1 MDRENKYL
9 QFVLKYYAPGRF
21 DTRKALASYKSSHPA
36 VRLSLWR
43 PYAAGVA
50 AMIAVCLLVGYYLMR
65 GNDNPVVLYASD
77 RSATY
82 ILPDSSEV
90 ILYPHSSLSYVP
102 SDFNDEARDVD
113 MRGKVEFKVHRNPD
127 APFTV
132 TATYASV
139 RVLGTQFTVDEL
151 DGDSI
156 TEVSVTSGKVLF
168 TVKDSTDGVVLTKG
182 MQAELQAGASKP
194 EIVEEKT
201 EAEPV
206 IRKFV
211 FDNAPLADVLKE
223 LSAHFKVELSCP
235 TKGKTLT
242 AEFESDDIDE
252 IIMLIEKSLNVK
264 IERKVKK

>member
-36 VRLSLWR
+36 VKLSLWR
-43 PYAAGVA
+43 PYVAGVA

-77 RSATY
+77 STATY

-90 ILYPHSSLSYVP
+90 TLSPHSSLSYVP

-113 MRGKVEFKVHRNPD
+113 MRGRVEFNVRRNPQ

-132 TATYASV
+132 TASYASV
-139 RVLGTQFTVDEL
+139 RVLGTQFTVAEL

-168 TVKDSTDGVVLTKG
+168 TAKGSAEGVVLTRG
-182 MQAELQAGASKP
+182 MEAGLLVGASKP
-194 EIVEEKT
+194 VVMED
-201 EAEPV
+201 EATAPQT
-206 IRKFV
+206 RRFV

-242 AEFESDDIDE
+242 AEFESDDLDE

-264 IERKVKK
+264 IERTVKK